1 MKKIVLLILCCFMVL
16 AAFAQAP
23 VLKFN
28 DGKFKIMQLTD
39 LHWVVSDSYAAGN
52 DSTLTLIREMI
63 HVERPDLVMLTGDV
77 VTSWN
82 ARKGWSRL
90 CELFQV
96 EKTPFAVTLGN
107 HDEETDMTRDEII
120 EYLQQ
125 YSYNLTY
132 DALPELTGAGNCA
145 LPVMSS
151 DGNSEKWMLYLFD
164 SQNNTQDRTFGYYD
178 WIKFNQIEWYRNL
191 SDETT
196 KRNRRVL
203 PSLAFFHIPFIEFE
217 TARWTC
223 PEFGNKKEGVCAPN
237 LNSGLFSSFVEKKD
251 VIGVFVGHDH
261 NNDYIVDFDGNIAL
275 AYGRKTGYNK
285 AYDEKLSR
293 GVRII
298 NLTENDA
305 CFESYIRDLKGVTD
319 RYVFEQKN
327 AASNIPQFSGSF
339 IQEFLVC
346 DWDDA
351 RWNQEMQMLKEAGM
365 KYLIYA
371 PSLLEDEKGKL
382 TSTYPSLL
390 TKKKNQ
396 NRTLEKCLRSA
407 QANDI
412 KVFVGLNFNDRWW
425 KVNYDEV
432 WLSNQME
439 LGNKVADELLALY
452 KEKYPDAMY
461 GWYWVWEVAN
471 VDGLTEEHQTTLAN
485 ALNINLDHLTKVAPD
500 MPFLLSPYMN
510 RKLGLNADEY
520 SKMWQNV
527 FAKTHFR
534 WGDIF
539 SPQDCVGAGGLELN
553 LVSDWFS
560 ALKRAVKSKPGL
572 KYWANVETFDQRYW
586 VSAPLERVKKQLANV
601 NGYVGN
607 IICFAYSHYNSPA
620 EVNVD
625 FHHAYC
631 EYRKTG
637 KLPDVDTPKQ
647 VSSVSVRKVA
657 KGMEIKW
664 TVNDMK
670 HVDGYCIYRDGEVIR
685 KMQIRHGQL
694 PKSFIDKDGNA
705 NCIYEVSVY
714 NVLGKE
720 SAKVK
725 QY

>member
-1 MKKIVLLILCCFMVL
+1 MKRIVLPILCCFMAL

-23 VLKFN
+23 ALKFN

-39 LHWVVSDSYAAGN
+39 LHWVVGDSYAVNN
-52 DSTLTLIREMI
+52 DSTLSLIREMI

-90 CELFQV
+90 CDLFQT

-132 DALPELTGAGNCA
+132 DAVPELAGAGNCA

-151 DGNSEKWMLYLFD
+151 DGKSQKWMLYLFD
-164 SQNNTQDRTFGYYD
+164 SQNNTQDRTLGYYD
-178 WIKFNQIEWYRNL
+178 WIKHNQIDWYRQL

-196 KRNRRVL
+196 QRNHRVL
-203 PSLAFFHIPFIEFE
+203 PSLAFFHIPLVEFE

-223 PEFGNKKEGVCAPN
+223 PEFGTKKEGVCAPN
-237 LNSGLFSSFVEKKD
+237 LNTGLFSSFIEKRD

-261 NNDYIVDFDGNIAL
+261 NNDYMVDFDGNIAL

-298 NLTENDA
+298 NLTENEA
-305 CFESYIRDLKGVTD
+305 RFESYIRDLKGATD

-339 IQEFLVC
+339 IQDFLVE

-371 PSLLEDEKGKL
+371 PSLLEDEKGKV
-382 TSTYPSLL
+382 TSNYPSSLS
-390 TKKKNQ
+390 KKKNQ

-407 QANDI
+407 QANGI

-425 KVNYDEV
+425 KINYDAA
-432 WLSNQME
+432 WLNSQME
-439 LGNKVADELLALY
+439 TGNKVADELLALY

-471 VDGLTEEHQTTLAN
+471 VDGLSEEHQSALAQ

-510 RKLGLNADEY
+510 HKLGLNAEEY

-539 SPQDCVGAGGLELN
+539 CPQDCVGAGGLELN
-553 LVSDWFS
+553 QVSDWFS
-560 ALKRAVKSKPGL
+560 SLKRAVNSKPGL
-572 KYWANVETFDQRYW
+572 KFWANVETFDQRYW
-586 VSAPLERVKKQLANV
+586 VSAPLERVQKQLANV

-620 EVNVD
+620 EVNAD
-625 FHHAYC
+625 FHQAYC
-631 EYRKTG
+631 AYRQTG
-637 KLPDVDTPKQ
+637 KLPVVDTPKQ
-647 VSSVSVRKVA
+647 VTSVSVRKVA
-657 KGMEIKW
+657 KGIEIKW
-664 TVNDMK
+664 AFDDAQHT
-670 HVDGYCIYRDGEVIR
+670 DGYCIYRNGELIR
-685 KMQIRHGQL
+685 KMQIRHGRW
-694 PKSFIDKDGNA
+694 PKSFIDKDGD
-705 NCIYEVSVY
+705 IDSVYEVSVY

-725 QY
+725 QN